1 MQRILPLLLTS
12 LRAIRQRIEFDN
24 IDDETQEVVLSV
36 VEGVTTL
43 IKDLEKLL
51 DSSLTDGSKSLWK
64 KKAKVISTLLK
75 GNEKKLDR
83 MLQDLQKYLSVLVL
97 Q

>member
-1 MQRILPLLLTS
+1 VQRILPLLLTS
-12 LRAIRQRIEFDN
+12 LKAIRQRIEFGD
-24 IDDETQEVVLSV
+24 IDDETQEAVLSV

-51 DSSLTDGSKSLWK
+51 DSSLIGGSKSLWK